1 MKDVFPAS
9 SLSMLAWQDRERL
22 VCSISTK
29 LARPL
34 SNCLI
39 GLADEYA
46 IGFMDSAIPWIP
58 TDRIQVAG
66 QRRLSVAFEFWTLES
81 ATRLAPDEQC
91 LADRTIP
98 LHNPA
103 S

>member
-34 SNCLI
+34 SNGLI
-39 GLADEYA
+39 GLADEHA
-46 IGFMDSAIPWIP
+46 IGFVNSAHSVDS
-58 TDRIQVAG
+58 
-66 QRRLSVAFEFWTLES
+66 
-81 ATRLAPDEQC
+81 
-91 LADRTIP
+91 
-98 LHNPA
+98 H
-103 S
+103 